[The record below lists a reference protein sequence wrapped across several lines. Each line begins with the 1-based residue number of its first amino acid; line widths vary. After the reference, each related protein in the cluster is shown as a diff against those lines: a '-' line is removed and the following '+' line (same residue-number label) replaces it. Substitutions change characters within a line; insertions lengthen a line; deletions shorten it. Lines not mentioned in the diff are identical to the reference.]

1 MEGHKNNLFFV
12 GENRFKYYIIEPLNE
27 LIPVFN
33 TGINNYYWNPD
44 ILQIP
49 TTLYDDNQNI
59 DTYIKN
65 EYEKNFKKLNI
76 KQIESDNIN
85 YQDILYLTFEK
96 YNENDDEKY
105 NDTYKVPYECDF
117 VNNWVSPYD
126 KNRNNTNNNNLIRLK
141 SNIQTDLINVNGTYE
156 KQNMDIVIPISI
168 FENIFKTHSKIDISK
183 LPLTCYFAIVY
194 SNLDN
199 AISLS
204 NKLKNLLA
212 KFPQPLIDNVF
223 ISDVKDNHNFAGGFL
238 SNLCFN
244 VNENNEYNDDNK
256 DYEII
261 KYFNNIYVLPCL
273 HEIKSKANTFASYWD
288 VNTDCRYEPD
298 EKTNDTLKKYSKDLN
313 DKKICTYIEALNCN
327 SQRAIQYYKI
337 DWSKY
342 RDFYSGYRDE
352 KINPR
357 QKCRDNNFL
366 GFFFFAFVRNE
377 NATGGKKYRKSR
389 KLKKSRK
396 HKSRKYKNKSRK

>member
-1 MEGHKNNLFFV
+1 MKGHKNNLFFV

-27 LIPVFN
+27 LISIVN
-33 TGINNYYWNPD
+33 TGINNYNWNPD
-44 ILQIP
+44 NLQIP
-49 TTLYDDNQNI
+49 TLYEDEKQKNH
-59 DTYIKN
+59 IKN
-65 EYEKNFKKLNI
+65 EYDKNFKILNI
-76 KQIESDNIN
+76 KPIENKN
-85 YQDILYLTFEK
+85 YQDILYLTFEDVDT
-96 YNENDDEKY
+96 NENL
-105 NDTYKVPYECDF
+105 PYEF
-117 VNNWVSPYD
+117 KFNND
-126 KNRNNTNNNNLIRLK
+126 IDINNLIRLK
-141 SNIQTDLINVNGTYE
+141 SNIQTYHLINVNDNSY
-156 KQNMDIVIPISI
+156 KQQNMDIVIPISI
-168 FENIFKTHSKIDISK
+168 FEDIFKTHSKIDISK
-183 LPLTCYFAIVY
+183 LPLTCYFAIVS

-204 NKLKNLLA
+204 NNLKNLLA
-212 KFPQPLIDNVF
+212 KFPQPSIDNVF

-261 KYFNNIYVLPCL
+261 KYFKNIYVLPCL

-313 DKKICTYIEALNCN
+313 KRKICTYIEARNCN

-337 DWSKY
+337 DWIIY

-366 GFFFFAFVRNE
+366 GLFFFAFVRNE

-389 KLKKSRK
+389 KLRRSRKYRK

>member
-33 TGINNYYWNPD
+33 TGINNYYWNPN

-49 TTLYDDNQNI
+49 TQYTDKQQI
-59 DTYIKN
+59 DYINN
-65 EYEKNFKKLNI
+65 EYDKNFKTLNI
-76 KQIESDNIN
+76 KPIEIKNIK

-117 VNNWVSPYD
+117 VNNWVSPYY
-126 KNRNNTNNNNLIRLK
+126 KNINNTNINNLIRLK

-183 LPLTCYFAIVY
+183 LPLTCYFAIVS

-204 NKLKNLLA
+204 NNLKDLLYQ
-212 KFPQPLIDNVF
+212 FPQPLIDNVL
-223 ISDVKDNHNFAGGFL
+223 ISDVKEYHNFAGSFL
-238 SNLCFN
+238 SNMCFN
-244 VNENNEYNDDNK
+244 DNDNNEEYD
-256 DYEII
+256 II

-273 HEIKSKANTFASYWD
+273 HEIKGKAGNIASYWD

-298 EKTNDTLKKYSKDLN
+298 KDNKTNDTLKKN
-313 DKKICTYIEALNCN
+313 CTHIEADNCD
-327 SQRAIQYYKI
+327 SQRAIQHYEI
-337 DWSKY
+337 DWSIY
-342 RDFYSGYRDE
+342 LNFYNGYRDE
-352 KINPR
+352 KKNTR
-357 QKCRDNNFL
+357 QKCRYNNFL
-366 GFFFFAFVRNE
+366 GLFFFAFVRDV
-377 NATGGKKYRKSR
+377 NASGGKKYRKSR
-389 KLKKSRK
+389 KLRRSRKYKK
-396 HKSRKYKNKSRK
+396 HKSRKYKSRK

>member
-1 MEGHKNNLFFV
+1 M
-12 GENRFKYYIIEPLNE
+12 
-27 LIPVFN
+27 
-33 TGINNYYWNPD
+33 
-44 ILQIP
+44 
-49 TTLYDDNQNI
+49 
-59 DTYIKN
+59 
-65 EYEKNFKKLNI
+65 
-76 KQIESDNIN
+76 
-85 YQDILYLTFEK
+85 YLTFEK

-261 KYFNNIYVLPCL
+261 KYLNNIYVLPCL

-288 VNTDCRYEPD
+288 VNTDCRYKPD
-298 EKTNDTLKKYSKDLN
+298 KDNKTNDTLKKYREDLKR
-313 DKKICTYIEALNCN
+313 KKNCTHIEADNCD

-337 DWSKY
+337 DWIIY

-357 QKCRDNNFL
+357 QKCRINNFL
-366 GFFFFAFVRNE
+366 GLFFFAFVRNE
-377 NATGGKKYRKSR
+377 NARGGKKYR
-389 KLKKSRK
+389 KSRK